1 MMSKQAKA
9 FTNLFDALD
18 GVPED
23 RKEKVITAAA
33 EYLQEIR
40 RLQTAGASPEEIR
53 AAGDAIYAKY
63 V

>member
-1 MMSKQAKA
+1 MSEQAKA
-9 FTNLFDALD
+9 FTNLFNALD
-18 GVPED
+18 RVPAD

-40 RLQTAGASPEEIR
+40 RLRTAGASREEIE

-63 V
+63 A

>member
-9 FTNLFDALD
+9 FANLFDALD
-18 GVPED
+18 GVPAD

-40 RLQTAGASPEEIR
+40 ILQAAGASREEIR

-63 V
+63 A